1 MPDTAGPKIVIA
13 GTREDWPGGAQTL
26 TPRDPTR
33 EPNGRILWFGAA
45 LDADGSQ
52 QVWFRITAE
61 AVGRMREKTP
71 RAEVRIWRSRATF
84 LGLRRRRELVARAED
99 DGGPGP
105 PPPPDSPPRPRSP
118 GSCAGEQL
126 GRGHQH
132 DARSG
137 GRTARL
143 PRRSGRGPR
152 RGRGLLPARPRWH
165 TATRR
170 CPSCAANSAIRP
182 VTLYRHVGPRGQ
194 LREQGQKGAR

>member
-71 RAEVRIWRSRATF
+71 RARGARLIHPTGVGDRGRRDLGRRDPDDKTADEGRPRSAAPEEVSP
-84 LGLRRRRELVARAED
+84 GCPRRRRRTAPTAWSTSLIRFQVRAVLAGVLVA
-99 DGGPGP
+99 
-105 PPPPDSPPRPRSP
+105 
-118 GSCAGEQL
+118 
-126 GRGHQH
+126 GRQGRITGLLLT
-132 DARSG
+132 DARFRTWFSR
-137 GRTARL
+137 GRTARP
-143 PRRSGRGPR
+143 PRPERQSR
-152 RGRGLLPARPRWH
+152 RFEVERRPGV
-165 TATRR
+165 
-170 CPSCAANSAIRP
+170 PSR
-182 VTLYRHVGPRGQ
+182 
-194 LREQGQKGAR
+194 